1 MEGTMAVVTAVAYD
15 FIPRYWQ
22 QCNGQLLSIASN
34 SALFSLLGTTYGGNG
49 VQTFGL
55 PDLRGRVAT
64 GVGQGAGLSN
74 YTLGEVTGT
83 ESVTLNMG
91 NLPPHNHNGT
101 VQMTPLGGNSGDSEF
116 PSGGY
121 PGPITNGYTTNLTGA
136 TAMGSSSFTNTI
148 IGQSG
153 SSSPVSILTPYTTL
167 NFVICTQGIYPS
179 RT

>member
-1 MEGTMAVVTAVAYD
+1 MAVVTAVAYD
-15 FIPRYWQ
+15 FTPRYWL

-49 VQTFGL
+49 VQTFGI

-64 GVGQGAGLSN
+64 GVGQGQGLMN
-74 YTLGEVTGT
+74 YTLGEVTGAET
-83 ESVTLNMG
+83 VTLTMN
-91 NLPPHNHNGT
+91 NLPPHNHNGV

-116 PSGGY
+116 PSGTY

-136 TAMGSSSFTNTI
+136 TAMGSSSFTNTL

-179 RT
+179 RN

>member
-15 FIPRYWQ
+15 FTPRYWL

-49 VQTFGL
+49 IQTFGI

-64 GVGQGAGLSN
+64 GVGQGQGLMN

-83 ESVTLNMG
+83 ESVTLTMN
-91 NLPPHNHNGT
+91 NLPPHNHNGV

-116 PSGGY
+116 PSGTY

-136 TAMGSSSFTNTI
+136 TAMGSSSFTNTV

-179 RT
+179 RN

>member
-1 MEGTMAVVTAVAYD
+1 MAVVTAVAYD
-15 FIPRYWQ
+15 FTPRYWL

-49 VQTFGL
+49 IQTFGV

-64 GVGQGAGLSN
+64 GVGQGQGLMN
-74 YTLGEVTGT
+74 YTLGEVTGS
-83 ESVTLNMG
+83 ERVTLTMN
-91 NLPPHNHNGT
+91 NLPPHNHNGV
-101 VQMTPLGGNSGDSEF
+101 VQMTPLGGNSADSEF
-116 PSGGY
+116 PSGTY

-136 TAMGSSSFTNTI
+136 TAMGSSSFTNTL

-179 RT
+179 RN

>member
-1 MEGTMAVVTAVAYD
+1 MAVITPVAYD
-15 FIPRYWQ
+15 FTPKFWQ
-22 QCNGQLLSIASN
+22 QCNGQLLSIATN

-49 VQTFGL
+49 VQTFGI

-64 GVGQGAGLSN
+64 GVGQGAGLMN
-74 YTLGEVTGT
+74 YTLGEVAGT
-83 ESVTLNMG
+83 ENVTLTMN
-91 NLPPHNHNGT
+91 NLPPHNHNGV
-101 VQMTPLGGNSGDSEF
+101 VQMTPLGGNSGDSEY
-116 PSGGY
+116 PSGTY

-136 TAMGSSSFTNTI
+136 TAMGSSTFTNTI

-179 RT
+179 RN

>member
-1 MEGTMAVVTAVAYD
+1 MAVVTMVAYD
-15 FIPRYWQ
+15 FTPRYWL

-49 VQTFGL
+49 VQTFGI

-64 GVGQGAGLSN
+64 GVGQGQGLMN

-83 ESVTLNMG
+83 ESVTLTMN
-91 NLPPHNHNGT
+91 NLPPHNHNGV

-116 PSGGY
+116 PSGTY

-136 TAMGSSSFTNTI
+136 TAMGSSSFTNTV

-179 RT
+179 RN